1 MAWCSGANG
10 GEASTKT
17 VRPELVEGLFFFQC
31 STRKEKGSASTSS
44 ARAGFFLVGLGF
56 SVDTL
61 LPKARGGGQLRMGL
75 VKLEE
80 HQWRQPAPD
89 LAARAQGFADWP
101 EGIQFTPEVDAPGRE
116 LAAMLGTTGALPEAA
131 LAAHEDLC
139 LLTKPDGEDQY
150 RLIGAAVAW
159 PSDWHPKDKLGLPL
173 RALHAPI
180 AGYEEQLATG
190 VDRFM
195 DTLQAGPIYGRCNW
209 FIAPTGERR
218 WVADRPAAE
227 AFAHVTPENAGQTL
241 FVRSERQTLRRL
253 PKTGAILFTIG
264 IYVEPLGSLSP
275 ANIAMLGKAVQT
287 LVSGEGD
294 RRGAPAYA
302 PSLIAFAEAHTSPTT

>member
-1 MAWCSGANG
+1 M
-10 GEASTKT
+10 T
-17 VRPELVEGLFFFQC
+17 
-31 STRKEKGSASTSS
+31 
-44 ARAGFFLVGLGF
+44 LGF

-80 HQWRQPAPD
+80 RDWREPQPD
-89 LAARAQGFADWP
+89 LAARAAGFADWP
-101 EGIQFTPEVDAPGRE
+101 EGVQLTPEADAPGRE
-116 LAAMLGTTGALPEAA
+116 LAAMLGTQGALPEAA

-139 LLTKPDGEDQY
+139 LLTKAEGEEVY

-159 PSDWHPKDKLGLPL
+159 PSDWHPAEKIGLPL

-180 AGYEEQLATG
+180 AGYEEQLAIG

-195 DTLQAGPIYGRCNW
+195 ETLRPGPIYARCNW
-209 FIAPTGERR
+209 FIAATGERR
-218 WVADRPAAE
+218 WLPDRPPQE
-227 AFAHVTPENAGQTL
+227 AFAHVSPDNAGETL

-253 PKTGAILFTIG
+253 PQTGAILFAIG
-264 IYVEPLGSLSP
+264 IYVEPLGNLSP
-275 ANIAMLGKAVQT
+275 ANISMLGKAVQT

-302 PSLIAFAEAHTSPTT
+302 DSLMAYAQRNAA

>member
-1 MAWCSGANG
+1 M
-10 GEASTKT
+10 T
-17 VRPELVEGLFFFQC
+17 
-31 STRKEKGSASTSS
+31 
-44 ARAGFFLVGLGF
+44 LGF
-56 SVDTL
+56 SVNTL

-80 HQWRQPAPD
+80 RDWLQPAPD
-89 LAARAQGFADWP
+89 LAARAEGFAQWP
-101 EGIQFTPEVDAPGRE
+101 QGVQLTPAAHAPGCE
-116 LAAMLGTTGALPEAA
+116 LAAMLGTQGALPEAA

-139 LLTKPDGEDQY
+139 LLTKREGEDVY

-159 PSDWHPKDKLGLPL
+159 PSDWHPKDKIGLPL

-195 DTLQAGPIYGRCNW
+195 ETLRPGPIYARCNW
-209 FIAPTGERR
+209 FIAATGARR
-218 WVADRPAAE
+218 WLPDRPPQE
-227 AFAHVTPENAGQTL
+227 AFAHVTPDNAGETL

-253 PKTGAILFTIG
+253 PQTGAILFTIG
-264 IYVEPLGSLSP
+264 IYVEPLGNLSP

-287 LVSGEGD
+287 LVNGEGD

-302 PSLIAFAEAHTSPTT
+302 DSLIGFAQRNAL

>member
-1 MAWCSGANG
+1 MS
-10 GEASTKT
+10 
-17 VRPELVEGLFFFQC
+17 
-31 STRKEKGSASTSS
+31 
-44 ARAGFFLVGLGF
+44 LGF

-80 HQWRQPAPD
+80 HEWLQSAHDR
-89 LAARAQGFADWP
+89 AARIAGFAEWP
-101 EGIQFTPEVDAPGRE
+101 QGVQLTPEVDAPGRE
-116 LAAMLGTTGALPEAA
+116 LAAMLGVEGALPEAG
-131 LAAHEDLC
+131 LATHEDLC
-139 LLTKPDGEDQY
+139 LLTKREGEEVY
-150 RLIGAAVAW
+150 RLIGAAAAW
-159 PSDWHPKDKLGLPL
+159 PSDWHPAEKIGLPL

-195 DTLQAGPIYGRCNW
+195 ETLRPGPIYARCNW
-209 FIAPTGERR
+209 FIAATGERR
-218 WVADRPAAE
+218 WLPDRPPQE
-227 AFAHVTPENAGQTL
+227 AFAHVTAENAGETL

-253 PKTGAILFTIG
+253 PQTGAILFGIG
-264 IYVEPLGSLSP
+264 IYVEPLGQLCP

-302 PSLIAFAEAHTSPTT
+302 DSLIRYAEKRAAD

>member
-1 MAWCSGANG
+1 MS
-10 GEASTKT
+10 
-17 VRPELVEGLFFFQC
+17 
-31 STRKEKGSASTSS
+31 
-44 ARAGFFLVGLGF
+44 LGF

-80 HQWRQPAPD
+80 REWPHPAPD
-89 LAARAQGFADWP
+89 LAARAAGFADWP
-101 EGIQFTPEVDAPGRE
+101 QAVQLTPEVDAPGRE
-116 LAAMLGTTGALPEAA
+116 LAAMLGVGGALPEAG
-131 LAAHEDLC
+131 LAVHEDLC
-139 LLTKPDGEDQY
+139 LLTQREGEEVY

-159 PSDWHPKDKLGLPL
+159 PSDWHPAEKIGLPL

-195 DTLQAGPIYGRCNW
+195 ETLRPGAIYGRCNW
-209 FIAPTGERR
+209 FIAATGERR
-218 WVADRPAAE
+218 WLPDRPPQE
-227 AFAHVTPENAGQTL
+227 AFAHVTPDNAGETL

-253 PKTGAILFTIG
+253 PQTGAILFTIG
-264 IYVEPLGSLSP
+264 IYVEPLGNLSP
-275 ANIAMLGKAVQT
+275 SNIAMLGKAVQT

-302 PSLIAFAEAHTSPTT
+302 DSLIAFAERNAA

>member
-1 MAWCSGANG
+1 M
-10 GEASTKT
+10 T
-17 VRPELVEGLFFFQC
+17 
-31 STRKEKGSASTSS
+31 
-44 ARAGFFLVGLGF
+44 LGF
-56 SVDTL
+56 SVDSL

-75 VKLEE
+75 VKLAERD
-80 HQWRQPAPD
+80 WLQPRPD
-89 LAARAQGFADWP
+89 LAARAAGFAEWP
-101 EGIQFTPEVDAPGRE
+101 QAVELTPEADAPGRE
-116 LAAMLGTTGALPEAA
+116 LAAMLGVDGALPEAA
-131 LAAHEDLC
+131 LACHEDLC
-139 LLTKPDGEDQY
+139 LLTQREGEAVY

-159 PSDWHPKDKLGLPL
+159 PSDWHPGEKIGLPL

-195 DTLQAGPIYGRCNW
+195 ETLRPGAIYGRCNW
-209 FIAPTGERR
+209 FIAACGDHR
-218 WVADRPAAE
+218 WLPEGPPQE
-227 AFAHVTPENAGQTL
+227 AFAHVTPANAGETL

-253 PKTGAILFTIG
+253 PQTGAILFTIG
-264 IYVEPLGSLSP
+264 IYVEPLGRLSP

-302 PSLIAFAEAHTSPTT
+302 GSLVAYAAARA

>member
-1 MAWCSGANG
+1 
-10 GEASTKT
+10 
-17 VRPELVEGLFFFQC
+17 
-31 STRKEKGSASTSS
+31 
-44 ARAGFFLVGLGF
+44 
-56 SVDTL
+56 
-61 LPKARGGGQLRMGL
+61 MGL

-80 HQWRQPAPD
+80 REWLDPRPD
-89 LAARAQGFADWP
+89 LAARAQGFADWL
-101 EGIQFTPEVDAPGRE
+101 EAVQLTPEVDAAGRE
-116 LAAMLGTTGALPEAA
+116 LAAMLGVEGALPEAA
-131 LAAHEDLC
+131 LAVHEDLC
-139 LLTKPDGEDQY
+139 LLTKREGEDVY

-159 PSDWHPKDKLGLPL
+159 PSDWHPAQKIGLPL

-195 DTLQAGPIYGRCNW
+195 ETLRPGAIYGRCNW
-209 FIAPTGERR
+209 FIAATQERR
-218 WVADRPAAE
+218 WLVDKPPHE
-227 AFAHVTPENAGQTL
+227 AFAHVTPQNAGETL

-253 PKTGAILFTIG
+253 PQTGAILFTIG
-264 IYVEPLGSLSP
+264 IYVEPLGRLSP

-302 PSLIAFAEAHTSPTT
+302 GSLIAFAQRRDG

>member
-1 MAWCSGANG
+1 MS
-10 GEASTKT
+10 
-17 VRPELVEGLFFFQC
+17 
-31 STRKEKGSASTSS
+31 
-44 ARAGFFLVGLGF
+44 LGF

-80 HQWRQPAPD
+80 HQWLDPAPD
-89 LAARAQGFADWP
+89 LTARAQAFAEWP
-101 EGIQFTPEVDAPGRE
+101 QGVQLTPQADATGRE
-116 LAAMLGTTGALPEAA
+116 LAAMLDIQGALPDAA
-131 LAAHEDLC
+131 LATHEDLC
-139 LLTKPDGEDQY
+139 LLTKRDGEEVY

-159 PSDWHPKDKLGLPL
+159 PSDWYPAEKIGLPL

-195 DTLQAGPIYGRCNW
+195 ETLRPGPIYARCNW
-209 FIAPTGERR
+209 FIAATGERR
-218 WVADRPAAE
+218 WLPGRPPQE
-227 AFAHVTPENAGQTL
+227 AFANVTPENAGEML

-253 PKTGAILFTIG
+253 PQTGAILFTIG
-264 IYVEPLGSLSP
+264 IYVEPLGNLCP
-275 ANIAMLGKAVQT
+275 ANIAMLGKAVQS

-302 PSLIAFAEAHTSPTT
+302 DSLIAFAALRP